1 MRSPAS
7 TSTPPSRRIVLLV
20 AALPLLV
27 ASKCGPK
34 DGNKDTSSDIQDIAP
49 PTVALQVSSVEPDR
63 IWVGESTKAIVYGA
77 AFEEGARVWVDD
89 SEVAGVT
96 WRDENRLAVV
106 LPPLSAG
113 AHDIRVANPDGTSA
127 RLRSGVIARQ
137 QLQADPTAGLQC
149 DKITVQFD
157 FDKSTITSDSAS
169 DLQRHLACFTTREG
183 TIRVEG
189 HCDERGTTD
198 YNLALGQRRADS
210 VKRWLTSNGVT
221 PSRIRAVSYGEER
234 PVDRGHNEA
243 AWQKNR
249 RAELFPAR

>member
-1 MRSPAS
+1 MRQLS
-7 TSTPPSRRIVLLV
+7 SRFPRVALIVAV
-20 AALPLLV
+20 LPLLV
-27 ASKCGPK
+27 ASKCKPK
-34 DGNKDTSSDIQDIAP
+34 NGEDDDDGEDTNIAP

-63 IWVGESTKAIVYGA
+63 IWVGESTKALVYGA
-77 AFEEGARVWVDD
+77 AFEQGARVWVDE
-89 SEVAGVT
+89 SEVASVT

-106 LPPLSAG
+106 LPPLTGG

-127 RLRSGVIARQ
+127 RLRSGVIAREK
-137 QLQADPTAGLQC
+137 LAADPTAGLQC

-157 FDKSTITSDSAS
+157 FDKSTITSSSAS
-169 DLQRHLACFTTREG
+169 ALQKHLACFTTREG

-234 PVDRGHNEA
+234 PVDRGHSES
-243 AWQKNR
+243 AWEKNR